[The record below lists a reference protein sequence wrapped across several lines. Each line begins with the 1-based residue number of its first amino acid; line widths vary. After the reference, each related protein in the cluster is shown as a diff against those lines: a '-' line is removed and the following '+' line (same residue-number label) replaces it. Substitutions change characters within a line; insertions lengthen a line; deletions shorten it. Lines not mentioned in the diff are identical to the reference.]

1 MSEHTQL
8 AQDRA
13 FEIGVYTFGELFPD
27 PLTGQQVSAQEKL
40 QQIIAAAKLA
50 DEAGLDLFGV
60 GEHHSPAFAVTAPSV
75 VLGAIAQA
83 TKRIRL
89 TTATTVLSTVDPVR
103 LFEEFATLDL
113 LSNGRAEIMAGR
125 GAFVESFP
133 LFGYDLQNYDE
144 LFEEKLDLWLQLNAH
159 ERVTWSGRYRAP
171 LQDAAVAPRPLH
183 DEVPVWIG
191 VGGTPESAARAGRL
205 GLPMTLVILG
215 GDPVRFK
222 PLADLYRRA
231 ANQAGHDPAR
241 LRLAVA
247 SHGYV
252 GKTSEQ
258 AIEEFYPYYVNYY
271 RQVFGPRGGGAGPTR
286 AQFEQLTHR
295 QSALAVGS
303 PQQVIEKILYQHE
316 LFGHSRFIMQLDIG
330 GQPFAQVASAIELLA
345 TEVAPVVRRKL
356 LRTQA

>member
-1 MSEHTQL
+1 MSDAAQ
-8 AQDRA
+8 QDRG

-40 QQIIAAAKLA
+40 KQIIAAAKLA

-113 LSNGRAEIMAGR
+113 ISNGRAEIMAGR

-144 LFEEKLDLWLQLNAH
+144 LFEEKLDLWLQLNAQ

-171 LQDAAVAPRPLH
+171 LQDAAVAARRSLPPGR
-183 DEVPVWIG
+183 
-191 VGGTPESAARAGRL
+191 ESSRTRSRTAAARRGQPWLRGKNARGGRRGVL
-205 GLPMTLVILG
+205 PVLRQLLPPGLRPQG
-215 GDPVRFK
+215 RRGWSDPGAVR
-222 PLADLYRRA
+222 
-231 ANQAGHDPAR
+231 
-241 LRLAVA
+241 AV
-247 SHGYV
+247 HPP
-252 GKTSEQ
+252 TE
-258 AIEEFYPYYVNYY
+258 
-271 RQVFGPRGGGAGPTR
+271 RPRGGEPAAG
-286 AQFEQLTHR
+286 
-295 QSALAVGS
+295 
-303 PQQVIEKILYQHE
+303 
-316 LFGHSRFIMQLDIG
+316 D
-330 GQPFAQVASAIELLA
+330 
-345 TEVAPVVRRKL
+345 
-356 LRTQA
+356 